1 MREATVDGSATQRIL
16 VLGATGA
23 TGRLLVET
31 LLNRGIEVKAVVR
44 SPDRLPKTLREHPL
58 LQWQQINLLELDHE
72 AMIRLVEDCDS
83 AASCLG
89 HNLTW
94 KGVFGPPYRLV
105 TEATRRLAT
114 AMQVDPGDNP
124 ARLVLMSST
133 GVRDRPAEGPGTW
146 GERIV
151 LGILRLLVPP
161 HADNEQAAAALH
173 DRSGPGVQGPEW
185 CIVRPDTLSNA
196 EAPETYEVFP
206 SPIRSAI
213 FDAGHTSRRNVA
225 RFIADLLTDE
235 QLWEKW
241 KGRMPVVYDAHPQ

>member
-1 MREATVDGSATQRIL
+1 MRAATVDRSTTQRTL
-16 VLGATGA
+16 VVGATGA
-23 TGRLLVET
+23 TGRLLVEE

-44 SPDRLPKTLREHPL
+44 SPDRLPKALREHPL
-58 LQWQQINLLELDHE
+58 VHLEQARLLELDDK

-105 TEATRRLAT
+105 TEAIRRLAT

-124 ARLVLMSST
+124 ARLVLMSSA
-133 GVRDRPAEGPGTW
+133 GIRDRPGEGLGTW

-151 LGILRLLVPP
+151 LGALRLLVPP
-161 HADNEQAAAALH
+161 HADNERAADALR
-173 DRSGPGVQGPEW
+173 DRSDPDARGPEW

-225 RFIADLLTDE
+225 RFIADLLTDR
-235 QLWEKW
+235 QLWERW
-241 KGRMPVVYDAHPQ
+241 KGRMPVVYDARPQ